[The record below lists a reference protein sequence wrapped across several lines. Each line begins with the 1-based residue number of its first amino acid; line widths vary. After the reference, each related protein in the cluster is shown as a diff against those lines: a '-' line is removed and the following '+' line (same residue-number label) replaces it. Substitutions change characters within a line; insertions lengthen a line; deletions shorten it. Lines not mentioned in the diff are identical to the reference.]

1 MNRKNIHQQIFNGTS
16 VALAACIPFSE
27 RICTFILI
35 GMAVNW
41 LTGGNFIHKIK
52 TAYHQVFVILCSSF
66 YLLEVAGLFY
76 THHFSHGF
84 YHAQTEASFFVIPLL
99 FFSYGKI
106 NKKLV
111 NNILGTFCFAVFLT
125 SLYCVIT
132 GTIHYTQSGDI
143 SSLFFKDL
151 VSPIHQHPVYFSV
164 YTFICI
170 VYLLSSINRSVS
182 SKKIF
187 LLLGALIYFSLLLF
201 LLRSKIVVAVIFI
214 YAVYQ
219 LVSTLVYRKGSLR
232 FIALYHLWLISMILT
247 VLATSNPFSKEVNLL
262 YVTDWSKM
270 YETRFNSND
279 RFGDI
284 GIRLTL
290 EKFGIKILNESHAW
304 IFGVSPGDAQND
316 VNLKIISSGMF
327 TGYPGTDD
335 HGFINYNLHDQY
347 LQTLLNSGIVGLIL
361 LLGIFLA
368 AYKKSYENKDTV
380 LFFTLFVF
388 TSFFLTESVLERQ
401 MGIVPFF
408 FFVSILIL
416 QEGPS
421 DEKHQDK
428 KKKHEQILE
437 NIC

>member
-1 MNRKNIHQQIFNGTS
+1 MNRKKIHQQIFKSTS
-16 VALAACIPFSE
+16 IALAACIPFSQ
-27 RICTFILI
+27 RISTFILI
-35 GMAVNW
+35 VMAVNW
-41 LTGGNFIHKIK
+41 ITEGNLTHKIK
-52 TAYHQVFVILCSSF
+52 TAYRQAFVILCSLF
-66 YLLEVAGLFY
+66 YLLEIAGLFY
-76 THHFSHGF
+76 THHFSNGF

-99 FFSYGKI
+99 FFSYEKI
-106 NKKLV
+106 DKKLT
-111 NNILGTFCFAVFLT
+111 NNILGAFCLTVFLT

-132 GTIHYTQSGDI
+132 GIIHYTQSGDI

-164 YTFICI
+164 YTLICM
-170 VYLLSSINRSVS
+170 VYLFFSINGSASV
-182 SKKIF
+182 KKIF
-187 LLLGALIYFSLLLF
+187 LLLAALIYFSLLLF
-201 LLRSKIVVAVIFI
+201 LLRSKMVVAITFI

-219 LVSTLVYRKGSLR
+219 LTLILVYRKGLSR
-232 FIALYHLWLISMILT
+232 FTALYPLWLISMILII
-247 VLATSNPFSKEVNLL
+247 LFTSNPFSKQVNLL
-262 YVTDWSKM
+262 YVTDWSKIH
-270 YETRFNSND
+270 ETRFNSDD

-290 EKFGIKILNESHAW
+290 GKFGIHILNESRAW

-361 LLGIFLA
+361 LLGILLVV
-368 AYKKSYENKDTV
+368 YKKSYENKDPV
-380 LFFTLFVF
+380 LFFTLFAF

-416 QEGPS
+416 QGSPS
-421 DEKHQDK
+421 AEKHQDK
-428 KKKHEQILE
+428 KENHEQILE